1 MPAWIGFER
10 KWQPNCSFSRICL
23 CNGIEFDYVMVLCV
37 VWRLIVSLDEFYV
50 MLKVCN
56 ILYCCLLCLK
66 HILNRI
72 EHFDSNSIHLINTLC
87 AIDIC
92 IRAGYDT

>member
-1 MPAWIGFER
+1 M
-10 KWQPNCSFSRICL
+10 
-23 CNGIEFDYVMVLCV
+23 
-37 VWRLIVSLDEFYV
+37 WRLIVSFDEFYV

-72 EHFDSNSIHLINTLC
+72 ECFDSNSIHLLINILC
-87 AIDIC
+87 VVDNC
-92 IRAGYDT
+92 ITTRYET